1 MTLQTGDWE
10 KAIGPAGTQAKVD
23 NANPL
28 VLLDKEGSD
37 LCPGDRTAFPAE
49 IRHSGAG
56 AAERLAL
63 HGRRLSSSLFIL
75 ASDSIFTTTVE
86 FEVVEPYQF
95 ERRAR
100 RMTIGGSDMV

>member
-1 MTLQTGDWE
+1 MTSQTGDWE

-28 VLLDKEGSD
+28 VLLDKERSD
-37 LCPGDRTAFPAE
+37 LCPVDRTAFPAE
-49 IRHSGAG
+49 IRHSGA
-56 AAERLAL
+56 AERRAL
-63 HGRRLSSSLFIL
+63 HGRRLSSSLFTL
-75 ASDSIFTTTVE
+75 TSDSIFTTTVE
-86 FEVVEPYQF
+86 FDVVEPYQF